1 MFDSRKRSEKE
12 NAYLLNIVD
21 WPVAWFAPDY
31 VSMMHHHLSI
41 GFALVFSLELM
52 AQSFA
57 KDVQPFLAKYCIEC
71 HGGKK
76 VKGKVDFTKMKTDED
91 LEAGFET
98 WETALEL
105 IADGEMPP
113 DAAEQPTAA
122 DIELIEKWYQ
132 KRFVESVEAHPGF
145 FKPRRLSAREYRNTL
160 KSLFGFDLEVAVI
173 EAEQTQVE
181 KSLVMKLMPID
192 PPGKSG
198 FKNDTH
204 GNPLTTVVWDQYSYL
219 ADVALQRFMKPF
231 IESGVSLEEAEKLIR
246 EFVPR
251 ALRRPVDE
259 EVVSRMVEKVRG
271 SGERA
276 VALKEELKV
285 VLMSPGFIYRGVMM
299 KGEVGE
305 QGPVDEFELAERLS
319 YFIWN
324 DMPDAELLE
333 HASAGT
339 LRKNI
344 KTQTDRLLESPKAW
358 NLPEDFAIQW
368 LALDSMDQFAT
379 KQVPLAIALKTQPIQ
394 FLNYLIQEGRPLMEL
409 IDSRTTFANPLISKF
424 YRPDRKQIAAY
435 KKMRGIEMEDV
446 PLSRITLENT
456 EGRGGLLTMPGVL
469 AMNRGPVQRGTWILE
484 RILGV
489 HLPDPPPDVGQVE
502 PNRKG
507 AELSFRERF
516 EAHRGK
522 ATCAVC
528 HDKIDPLGFALQ
540 AYDLDGAYVRASG
553 FKPSKKRNKKNGG
566 DYVTGEIDTTGQLPN
581 GEKFKGFAELKQIF
595 LTSQREEIIRNLV
608 KRMLSYALCRKL
620 EIYDQPT
627 VEEMVKRLDE
637 NNGTWRDL
645 IFEVSGSLPFQETVV
660 QKTKS

>member
-1 MFDSRKRSEKE
+1 MRHYF
-12 NAYLLNIVD
+12 
-21 WPVAWFAPDY
+21 
-31 VSMMHHHLSI
+31 SI
-41 GFALVFSLELM
+41 GFALVFSFELM
-52 AQSFA
+52 AQSFD
-57 KDVQPFLAKYCIEC
+57 KDVQPFLATYCIEC

-76 VKGKVDFTKMKTDED
+76 VKGKVDFTKMKTDAD

-113 DAAEQPTAA
+113 DAAKQPTAT
-122 DIELIEKWYQ
+122 DIELIKKWYH

-173 EAEQTQVE
+173 EAEQTLVE

-219 ADVALQRFMKPF
+219 ANMALERYLKPF
-231 IESGVSLEEAEKLIR
+231 IEPGVGLEETEALIR
-246 EFVPR
+246 DFVPR

-259 EVVSRMVEKVRG
+259 GMVSAIIDRVSE
-271 SGERA
+271 SGERG
-276 VALKEELKV
+276 VTLREELKV

-299 KGEVGE
+299 GGEVEE
-305 QGPVDEFELAERLS
+305 QQPVDEFELAERLS

-324 DMPDAELLE
+324 DMPDGELLE
-333 HASAGT
+333 EATAGT
-339 LRKNI
+339 LRRNLRK
-344 KTQTDRLLESPKAW
+344 QTDRLLESPQAR
-358 NLPEDFAIQW
+358 NLSEDFAIQW
-368 LALDSMDQFAT
+368 LALDSMNEFST
-379 KQVPLAIALKTQPIQ
+379 KQVPLGIALKSQPIA
-394 FLNYLIQEGRPLMEL
+394 FLNYLISEGRPLMEL

-424 YRPDRKQIAAY
+424 YGPDRKQIAAY
-435 KKMRGIEMEDV
+435 KKKKGIEMEAV
-446 PLSRITLENT
+446 PLSKITLENT

-469 AMNRGPVQRGTWILE
+469 AMNRGPVQRGTWMLE

-507 AELSFRERF
+507 GKLTFRERF
-516 EAHRGK
+516 EAHRSK

-528 HDKIDPLGFALQ
+528 HSKIDPLGFALQ
-540 AYDLDGAYVRASG
+540 AYNLEGVYVR
-553 FKPSKKRNKKNGG
+553 SKGGSPGMKKKKGNEY
-566 DYVTGEIDTTGQLPN
+566 DSGEIDTTGQLPN
-581 GEKFKGFAELKQIF
+581 GEKFKDFAELKQIL

-645 IFEVSGSLPFQETVV
+645 IYEVSGSLPFQETVI
-660 QKTKS
+660 QKKKS